1 MDALR
6 EAGVL
11 LPISMLKSKYKHGTF
26 KDAMKAVDFLHGSAQ
41 KIWHIEPIMY
51 MDSDLRN
58 YKTISQFAIDPI
70 YADLDEFINMGLLS
84 TAEIFKLDEEAEKK
98 FDAHDK
104 ELIKTEK
111 IKALRL
117 VYKRAYQDF
126 TKEAIYQ
133 EFIKENEYWLKDFA
147 LFIYKSSSPS
157 FLEISKALLFP
168 GMPRTNL

>member
-1 MDALR
+1 
-6 EAGVL
+6 
-11 LPISMLKSKYKHGTF
+11 
-26 KDAMKAVDFLHGSAQ
+26 
-41 KIWHIEPIMY
+41 

-111 IKALRL
+111 LKRL
-117 VYKRAYQDF
+117 GLY
-126 TKEAIYQ
+126 
-133 EFIKENEYWLKDFA
+133 IKELIKTLLKKPY
-147 LFIYKSSSPS
+147 IKN
-157 FLEISKALLFP
+157 LLKKTSI
-168 GMPRTNL
+168 G